1 MPITNQDRRGILDRS
16 TIVSQ
21 DTQINTRH
29 GANTPFVNIR
39 GVNNEYIIEPYSGL
53 PIRALIQDFKFTYEE
68 GKPTLCEVTL
78 KCNNP
83 EMVNS
88 PYLEYKAKH
97 RITWGWMGYPKGA
110 YTVKVMCLTKK
121 EVSFD
126 ENGVT
131 LKLTYRDS
139 SYFLK
144 VSVPAIPGVNADS
157 PTIGWAIKAAMG
169 GAQLTQYSLI
179 NAKEVDQRLS
189 VKHVKVAVSPDQI
202 KKGLE
207 NGSIE
212 ISNEPTAQNAF
223 GNITYTNMRTNL
235 ISDYNRPFINYGPG
249 FWNSSV
255 NLIELSDYD
264 NAPNAPSKYVKTDL
278 ASVYSYKP
286 GDTYRISYG
295 SGASRYTD
303 NDPGYI
309 IFNIEGSDIDR
320 KAYEK
325 YKYENP
331 DAIFEEFYPVIKTS
345 SVSYYK
351 DPYWNNVDNI
361 LNTPALNLAGNTN
374 LYNQIHDAF
383 NKNVPGGPWYM
394 DCDDNHII
402 IHNDMDNNPVSRV
415 YTYWGGFGEMLE
427 FSVTDDYTQKQVNKE
442 KQSDIDSEGK
452 LKTSTR
458 QDITQAS
465 YSDRIYFTSETRP
478 TPNSIGQA
486 NMEGG
491 YAERNQGE
499 KFSPWQIFL
508 MTQYGFD
515 AKAVMAIGREPKTWS
530 TLGFGLGWVAYGQ
543 FDNYETIIEANKR
556 WEEAIKIHLRDH
568 VSSSPKLVK
577 TTFTEQ
583 ELMGIAILAGTD
595 MAYFP
600 EYTANGG
607 LNPNADTGEAKTNE
621 VDLRDGAIDASD
633 FKGTEIAQGGIDVK
647 KANQIYKEKS
657 WDKIRDSLTNT
668 QIASSLLEV
677 INRYANVKVTME
689 ELMNMTPEEISK
701 KYHYDMNADTVRYE
715 TTQIVTGTAI
725 TKGDK
730 TTYDGFWEPK
740 VQIFNDYTG
749 KEDYKDLGGE
759 ITESNLITST
769 TETLDDGTKI
779 ERRQYKI
786 KVNVLVPFNK
796 LLPMFNPDSPLDS
809 SLANDIYLVTT
820 NRQKATAK
828 VLGDPGLR
836 SSMVIKVQNVSH
848 RYSKDWYVKKVT
860 HTISANVGYICDI
873 DFREKVNSNSQLVV
887 SAESQ
892 VKRVSNMLAKAQEY
906 QKAHPEASKSASARK
921 ADLDIVAE
929 AVTKEGKTN
938 EISYLGG
945 NNWSIDT
952 YDYSVVAAGGNGD
965 LSIVPTGPYIDKP
978 LSTTVTN
985 PRREIRK

>member
-39 GVNNEYIIEPYSGL
+39 GVNNEYIMEPYSGL
-53 PIRALIQDFKFTYEE
+53 PIKALIQDFKFTYEE

-97 RITWGWMGYPKGA
+97 RITWGWLGYPKGA

-126 ENGVT
+126 EKGVT

-144 VSVPAIPGVNADS
+144 VSVPAIPGVNANA

-169 GAQLTQYSLI
+169 GAQLNQYSLI
-179 NAKEVDQRLS
+179 NAKEVDQRLANKM
-189 VKHVKVAVSPDQI
+189 VKTAASPSEVKAA
-202 KKGLE
+202 LE
-207 NGSIE
+207 NGTLE
-212 ISNEPTAQNAF
+212 ISNETTAENAK
-223 GNITYTNMRTNL
+223 GDMLYPNIRTDV
-235 ISDYNRPFINYGPG
+235 ISDWNRDLINWTPTKNY
-249 FWNSSV
+249 FSNR

-264 NAPNAPSKYVKTDL
+264 NAPNAPSMYRKSDI
-278 ASVYSYKP
+278 ASTYNYNY
-286 GDTYRISYG
+286 GDTYLFSYG
-295 SGASRYTD
+295 SGATRVTNNNIIYH
-303 NDPGYI
+303 
-309 IFNIEGSDIDR
+309 IFNLNNQVDR

-331 DAIFEEFYPVIKTS
+331 DAIFEEFNQIVKTA

-351 DPYWNNVDNI
+351 DPYWANVDNI
-361 LNTPALNLAGNTN
+361 LNTPTLNLAGTTN
-374 LYNQIHDAF
+374 LYNQINDAF
-383 NKNVPGGPWYM
+383 NKNVPGGPWYI
-394 DCDDNHII
+394 DCDDDNII

-427 FSVTDDYTQKQVNKE
+427 FHVTDDYTQKQVNKG

-458 QDITQAS
+458 QDLTQAS
-465 YSDRIYFTSETRP
+465 YSGKLWTSSETRP
-478 TPNSIGQA
+478 TVNSIGQA

-491 YAERNQGE
+491 YAERNQEE

-515 AKAVMAIGREPKTWS
+515 AKAVIAIGREPRDFITNIGYGEFDQIE
-530 TLGFGLGWVAYGQ
+530 TLRAAAKEWWITENKYLAYKRSLPGNNMFTNFFGIG
-543 FDNYETIIEANKR
+543 
-556 WEEAIKIHLRDH
+556 
-568 VSSSPKLVK
+568 
-577 TTFTEQ
+577 FTEQ
-583 ELMGIAILAGTD
+583 DKMGIAILAGTP
-595 MAYFP
+595 MEYFP
-600 EYTANGG
+600 EYTVNGG
-607 LNPNADTGEAKTNE
+607 LNPNANTGESKTNE

-633 FKGTEIAQGGIDVK
+633 FKGTEIAQGGINVK

-657 WDKIRDSLTNT
+657 WDDIRGSLTND
-668 QIASSLLEV
+668 QIAKSLLEV
-677 INRYANVKVTME
+677 INRYADAKVTME
-689 ELMNMTPEEISK
+689 ELSNMTPEEISK
-701 KYHYDMNADTVRYE
+701 KYHYDMNADTVKYE

-725 TKGDK
+725 TKDDK

-786 KVNVLVPFNK
+786 KVNILVPFNK

-873 DFREKVNSNSQLVV
+873 DFREKVSSTSQLVV

-892 VKRVSNMLAKAQEY
+892 VKRVSSMLANAQEY

-921 ADLDIVAE
+921 ADLEILASNNNDKIQ
-929 AVTKEGKTN
+929 
-938 EISYLGG
+938 EISYRPSENLYTSDVYNYRTCVTG
-945 NNWSIDT
+945 NENSYI
-952 YDYSVVAAGGNGD
+952 
-965 LSIVPTGPYIDKP
+965 PTGNTKQTQHY
-978 LSTTVTN
+978 
-985 PRREIRK
+985 EIRVNR